1 MNLVEK
7 DIKARDII
15 NEKSLRNALACDMA
29 LGCSSNSVLHLLAI
43 ANEAGVELNLDIFN
57 EFSAKVPN
65 LCHLAPAG
73 GTHMHDLN
81 NAGGLPA
88 VFSEL
93 TKKGLIDE
101 SLITATG
108 KTVGEN
114 IKGAY
119 VKNYDII
126 RPIDKPYSEA
136 PLLLRCF
143 HTVVLRE
150 YSTVKKTR
158 SQLSTQERSWTA
170 TS

>member
-1 MNLVEK
+1 MEPRR
-7 DIKARDII
+7 IKTSKLAISSMK
-15 NEKSLRNALACDMA
+15 NHMRNALACDMA

-81 NAGGLPA
+81 NAGGLRWQSSA
-88 VFSEL
+88 SW

-108 KTVGEN
+108 KTGRREHQGRIRQELRYHQTCRQAVQRDRRHRYHVGKYRTGRLCRKE
-114 IKGAY
+114 K
-119 VKNYDII
+119 
-126 RPIDKPYSEA
+126 R
-136 PLLLRCF
+136 RC
-143 HTVVLRE
+143 
-150 YSTVKKTR
+150 S
-158 SQLSTQERSWTA
+158 
-170 TS
+170 

>member
-1 MNLVEK
+1 
-7 DIKARDII
+7 
-15 NEKSLRNALACDMA
+15 MA

-57 EFSAKVPN
+57 QFSAKVPN

-101 SLITATG
+101 TLITATG

-119 VKNYDII
+119 VKNHDII
-126 RPIDKPYSEA
+126 RPIDDPYSETGGIA
-136 PLLLRCF
+136 IMWGNIAQDGCVVKRSAVAVSYTHLDVYKRQILPEHRLRF
-143 HTVVLRE
+143 FDGF
-150 YSTVKKTR
+150 STVQTPV
-158 SQLSTQERSWTA
+158 
-170 TS
+170 